1 MMIPRFPP
9 RFALWLNPNE
19 NPFKM
24 DSEQLLWFA
33 ELIKQAEKDL
43 KHHGKRKSSA
53 SSTNRVVSHR
63 LSD

>member
-1 MMIPRFPP
+1 MIPRFPP

-33 ELIKQAEKDL
+33 ELIKLAEKDSSN
-43 KHHGKRKSSA
+43 GKRKHGP
-53 SSTNRVVSHR
+53 NRLNSVVSRR
-63 LSD
+63 LGD

>member
-1 MMIPRFPP
+1 MIPRFPP

-43 KHHGKRKSSA
+43 NNGKRKPGP
-53 SSTNRVVSHR
+53 NRLNSVVSRR
-63 LSD
+63 LGD